1 MASPVSRPAV
11 FNIPAGAPFAD
22 RLVVGLLRRLGIE
35 GVPADPTLLARATIL
50 VPTRRAVRTITE
62 AFARRFADSVVL
74 LPRILPLGE
83 IDADDLAE
91 FDEDAPD
98 SAVAGIDIPAAITPL
113 RRQMILARL
122 VSEFGANAWRERP
135 SADQAARL
143 AAELARLL
151 DQVETEELTFAGLEA
166 LVPDKYAQHWQ
177 DTLKFFK
184 ILTRG
189 WPDILEVEGLMD
201 PSARRIKLL
210 RARADAWDKNPPQ
223 APVIAA
229 GSTGSIRA
237 TADLLAIIAGLPQGA
252 VVLPGLDMSLSEA
265 AWDAL
270 GAVDARNHPQHASH
284 PQYGLKVLLDALQ
297 IRRADVKPWTGAG
310 EENYDRARLI
320 GAALAPAAVAETEGV
335 DEFDA
340 ARAKAAAHGVTRI
353 DCPGPEEEAGVIA
366 LLMREMLANDPP
378 GSERRTCALV
388 TPDRDLAR
396 RVAAALARWGI
407 DVDDSAGTPLA
418 LTPAGLYFRLA
429 AEAVTERFA
438 PLPLLALFKHPL
450 AAGGLGLGDFRS
462 RVRQVEM
469 LALRGPRPDAGLE
482 GIAAALK
489 PRGRKEPQA
498 IPLARWIGS
507 LAAMAKPFADAV
519 GSSPKP
525 VIEIVRAHAAF
536 IEALAATDAASGA
549 ERLWRGDDG
558 EALAAFIAD
567 LEEASRGFPP
577 VAGRDY
583 PALISALLSGHV
595 VRPRAGRHPRLSI
608 LGPLEAR
615 LQGADRLI
623 LGGLNEGTWP
633 REPEADAWMSRPMR
647 NDFKLPPP
655 ERRIGLAAHDFVQG
669 ASSPEVF
676 LTRSERVDGT
686 PTVPAR
692 WLLRLEH
699 FLNRVEA
706 PGALGIGT
714 PWLDWQAML
723 DRPGEAVRPARPAP
737 RPPLAARP
745 RRLSVTEIETW
756 MRDPYALYAKRILG
770 LRALDP
776 IDQNPDAAER
786 GIVIHRAL
794 EEFLKAFPGD
804 LPDED
809 AAYERLIAIGRDA
822 FGAVLASPGV
832 WAFWWPRF
840 ERIARWFVRAERER
854 RRSIRPAITEA
865 KGAIA
870 FDAPGGPFTLSARVD
885 RVDRRLDD
893 GRLVFSDYKTGE
905 PPSRTEVAEGF
916 APQLPLE
923 AAIAARGGFDG
934 LPAAE
939 TSALLYWR
947 LGGGDPPAEIKS
959 AAKEDDIAALI
970 ADAFAGLQG
979 LVAAFDDEET
989 PYIASPRDD
998 RALRYSDYDHLERR
1012 QEWAKGDDDGDDG
1025 AHD

>member
-1 MASPVSRPAV
+1 MAAPVLSRPAV

-35 GVPADPTLLARATIL
+35 GAPADPTLLARATIL
-50 VPTRRAVRTITE
+50 VPTRRAVRTVTE
-62 AFARRFADSVVL
+62 AFARQFTDSVVL

-91 FDEDAPD
+91 FEEDAPD
-98 SAVAGIDIPAAITPL
+98 AAVSGIDIPAAITPL

-122 VSEFGANAWRERP
+122 VSEFGASAWRERP

-177 DTLKFFK
+177 DTLRFFK

-189 WPDILEVEGLMD
+189 WPDILATEGLMD

-210 RARADAWDKNPPQ
+210 RARADAWRKNPPRE
-223 APVIAA
+223 PVVAA

-237 TADLLAIIAGLPQGA
+237 TADLLAVVASLPQGA
-252 VVLPGLDMSLSEA
+252 VVLPGLDKDLSEA
-265 AWDAL
+265 GWNAL
-270 GAVDARNHPQHASH
+270 EPSH
-284 PQYGLKVLLDALQ
+284 PQFGLKELLGNFQ
-297 IRRADVKPWTGAG
+297 VSRADVAPWPGS
-310 EENYDRARLI
+310 ENFDRDRARLI
-320 GAALAPAAVAETEGV
+320 GAALAPPAVAESEGIE
-335 DEFDA
+335 DFDS
-340 ARAKAAAHGVTRI
+340 ARAKAAARGVTRI
-353 DCPGPEEEAGVIA
+353 DCPGPEEEAGAIA
-366 LLMREMLANDPP
+366 LLMREMLTNDPP
-378 GSERRTCALV
+378 GSERQTCALV

-396 RVAAALARWGI
+396 RVAASLARWGI

-450 AAGGLGLGDFRS
+450 AAGGLALGDFRS

-482 GIAAALK
+482 GIADALK
-489 PRGRKEPQA
+489 SHGRKKPEA
-498 IPLARWIGS
+498 VPLARWIGS
-507 LAAMAKPFADAV
+507 LAAMAKPFAGTV

-536 IEALAATDAASGA
+536 VEALAATDAESGS

-558 EALAAFIAD
+558 EALAAFVAD

-577 VAGRDY
+577 VVGRDY

-595 VRPRAGRHPRLSI
+595 VRSRAGRHPRLSI

-623 LGGLNEGTWP
+623 LAGLNEGTWP
-633 REPEADAWMSRPMR
+633 REPDADAWMSRPMR
-647 NDFKLPPP
+647 KDFKLPPP

-699 FLNRVEA
+699 FLNRVKT
-706 PGALGIGT
+706 PGALGVGK
-714 PWLDWQAML
+714 PWLHWQAML
-723 DRPGEAVRPARPAP
+723 DHTSEAVHPVRPAPC
-737 RPPLAARP
+737 PPLAARP

-770 LRALDP
+770 LGALDP

-794 EEFLKAFPGD
+794 EAFLKAFPGD

-809 AAYERLIAIGRDA
+809 AAYQRLIAIGRDA
-822 FGAVLASPGV
+822 FGAALASPGV

-854 RRSIRPAITEA
+854 RLSVRPAITEA

-923 AAIAARGGFDG
+923 AAIAARGGFEG
-934 LPAAE
+934 LPAAK
-939 TSALLYWR
+939 TAALLYWR

-959 AAKEDDIAALI
+959 AAKEDDVGALI

-979 LVAAFDDEET
+979 LVAAFDDPAT
-989 PYIASPRDD
+989 PYIASPRDK
-998 RALRYSDYDHLERR
+998 RVLRYSDYDHLERR
-1012 QEWAKGDDDGDDG
+1012 QEWAKGDGEGDDG